1 MTTAPPTNKHWFRKL
16 IHGQPHQIIG
26 GNNDPYLL
34 RWYLIPRNPV
44 LNIYLHQFLRSDDDR
59 ALHDHP
65 WWFWS
70 MVLLGH
76 YYEHRADGR
85 RIKRHA
91 GSIAYRRAETRHRV
105 ELPTSNDPFSLL
117 SREDSCVILVITGP
131 RVRVW
136 GFWCKA
142 GKRADVFDDITP
154 DQFDRIQRG
163 EVVMVDRFVPY
174 YDWHDGGCGEP
185 IGQGRVRADD

>member
-26 GNNDPYLL
+26 GNDDPYLL

-59 ALHDHP
+59 ALHDRP

-117 SREDSCVILVITGP
+117 SREDSCVTLVITGP

-136 GFWCKA
+136 GFWCK
-142 GKRADVFDDITP
+142 
-154 DQFDRIQRG
+154 DRFG
-163 EVVMVDRFVPY
+163 ETRSRQYEVERFVPY

-185 IGQGRVRADD
+185 IDHGRVRADD